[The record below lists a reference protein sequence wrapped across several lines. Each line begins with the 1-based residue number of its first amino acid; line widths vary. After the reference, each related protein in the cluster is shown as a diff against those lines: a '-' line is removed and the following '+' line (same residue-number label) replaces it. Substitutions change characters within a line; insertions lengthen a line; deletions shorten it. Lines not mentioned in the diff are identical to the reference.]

1 MVVGFNPL
9 VVCEEKKE
17 ELEAKQFYEPLQRI
31 FLRFG
36 VVSIR
41 SLNLMFIGV
50 VFSDPRFWISGSASI
65 LKVMAKL
72 TTNLCTYSP
81 ECVSKWSGLH

>member
-1 MVVGFNPL
+1 MCSLYLYPFQSLNGSFFLCDSRRMVVGFNPL

-17 ELEAKQFYEPLQRI
+17 ELEAKQFYEPLHRI

-41 SLNLMFIGV
+41 SLNLMFIGGV
-50 VFSDPRFWISGSASI
+50 LSNPRF
-65 LKVMAKL
+65 
-72 TTNLCTYSP
+72 
-81 ECVSKWSGLH
+81 

>member
-1 MVVGFNPL
+1 MVVGFHPL

-17 ELEAKQFYEPLQRI
+17 ELEAKQFYEPLRHI

-41 SLNLMFIGV
+41 SLYLMFIGV
-50 VFSDPRFWISGSASI
+50 ILSDPR
-65 LKVMAKL
+65 L
-72 TTNLCTYSP
+72 
-81 ECVSKWSGLH
+81 

>member
-17 ELEAKQFYEPLQRI
+17 ELEAKQFYEPLHRI

-50 VFSDPRFWISGSASI
+50 VLSDPRF
-65 LKVMAKL
+65 
-72 TTNLCTYSP
+72 
-81 ECVSKWSGLH
+81 

>member
-17 ELEAKQFYEPLQRI
+17 ELEAKQFYEPLHRI

-41 SLNLMFIGV
+41 SLNLMFIGGV
-50 VFSDPRFWISGSASI
+50 LSNPRF
-65 LKVMAKL
+65 
-72 TTNLCTYSP
+72 
-81 ECVSKWSGLH
+81 